1 MHQTNDIDRKD
12 KGEHRLGEPDAC
24 KCEEN
29 LDVP

>member
-1 MHQTNDIDRKD
+1 MHGTNDIDRD
-12 KGEHRLGEPDAC
+12 DEGEHGQPDAC